1 MNYKT
6 KANIRL
12 KPGMSIWNNPNT
24 VAQKVRQR
32 QGKEVAE
39 GIINDHPLIQ
49 KERAKIIEDMRKR
62 KVSNLAIFGYGGG
75 KECWEIAKE
84 VTSLKEISGVD
95 INYYLPTINKIL
107 HQIEINSK
115 ASIRFFKHDLNE
127 YLDLKSEVEGIYMSA
142 IYHDL
147 SNKKNILNTIKNS
160 SVKQVYLVEPLMPN
174 SIGPNFPLAKIDHD
188 IQNKIL
194 PTEERERQRISL
206 LYNFYFEQ
214 WTKPLFLTNRSPENM
229 ENYCA
234 GIAKALTSAVKQES
248 EWFESLES
256 IKREFAKI
264 GFELQNEVVENK
276 TLQIQLSHL
285 IFSRKFS
292 KKQ

>member
-6 KANIRL
+6 KANVKV
-12 KPGMSIWNNPNT
+12 KPTMSLRKNTST

-49 KERAKIIEDMRKR
+49 KERAKIIKDMRKR
-62 KVSNLAIFGYGGG
+62 KISDLAIFGYGGG

-84 VTSLKEISGVD
+84 VSSLQKISGVD
-95 INYYLPTINKIL
+95 INHYFPTIKKII
-107 HQIEINSK
+107 HQVRTNSS
-115 ASIRFFKHDLNE
+115 ASVSFFKHDLNE
-127 YLDLKSEVEGIYMSA
+127 YLELQEEVEAIYMSA

-147 SNKKNILNTIKNS
+147 GNKRNILRTINNS
-160 SVKQVYLVEPLMPN
+160 SVKRVYLIEPLMPN
-174 SIGPNFPLAKIDHD
+174 SIGPNLPLANINSSL
-188 IQNKIL
+188 QNDSL
-194 PTEERERQRISL
+194 PLEEREKMRISL
-206 LYNFYFEQ
+206 LYRFYFEQ
-214 WTKPLFLTNRSPENM
+214 WTKPLFLTNQSPENL

-256 IKREFAKI
+256 IKKEFAKI
-264 GFELQNEVVENK
+264 GFELQNKVVENK
-276 TLQIQLSHL
+276 RLQIQLSHL
-285 IFSRKFS
+285 IFSRK
-292 KKQ
+292 